1 MNSMNSDHNNARLA
15 LETIHQQPTAGIPTW
30 LLNPMEWRMIDR
42 LAGVP
47 EGTYQQ
53 DPVATYHRMQ
63 REIGCCMV
71 DQWIPENPLSM
82 GAVGYE
88 EDTPRTATTG
98 VEDIVRDGIR
108 IDSPEAV
115 AQHLEEVVFPR
126 LKKAAREFNEQK
138 HARTVLEQERA
149 VQETLGKDILKA
161 PYGRVGFP
169 TFRYGQ
175 YGYTN
180 YFMAYALYPE
190 LMERDFALQADL
202 AVCRNVAFVRACR
215 MGDLPPMT
223 RLDHDM
229 ADSRGTLVDEK
240 SLDRLWFPHFIRS
253 IAPVREA
260 GIKMI
265 WHCDGNLSAMLP
277 RLLEAGLDGF
287 QGFQYEDG
295 MDYETI
301 CRMRTRPGEPLIIIG
316 GVSVTTTLPNGTPED
331 VRRELSWLVDNGPE
345 TGLFLG
351 ASSSIAPGVPWE
363 NLQALVEGL
372 NHYRLHGKQAF

>member
-1 MNSMNSDHNNARLA
+1 MKPTTERAQLA
-15 LETIHQQPTAGIPTW
+15 YDTLLQKPTGGIPTW

-53 DPVATYHRMQ
+53 DPVATYRQMQ
-63 REIGCCMV
+63 VKIGCCMV

-82 GAVGYE
+82 GAAGYE
-88 EDTPRTATTG
+88 SDRPRSATTG
-98 VEDIVRDGIR
+98 AEEIVRDDIR

-115 AQHLEEVVFPR
+115 ARHLEEIVFPA
-126 LKKAAREFNEQK
+126 LQKAVAQFD
-138 HARTVLEQERA
+138 EQEHAANLLERERSI
-149 VQETLGKDILKA
+149 QETLGPQILKA
-161 PYGRVGFP
+161 PYGCVRFP
-169 TFRYGQ
+169 HFRYGQ
-175 YGYTN
+175 YGYTH
-180 YFMAYALYPE
+180 YFMSYALYPE

-202 AVCRNVAFVRACR
+202 AILQNRAFVRAFEE
-215 MGDLPPMT
+215 GALPPLT

-240 SLDRLWFPHFIRS
+240 TLDRLWLPHFIRS
-253 IAPVREA
+253 IDPVREA
-260 GIKMI
+260 GIRMV

-277 RLLEAGLDGF
+277 RLLEAGLHGF

-295 MDYETI
+295 MDYEEI
-301 CRMRTRPGEPLIIIG
+301 CRMRTREGDPLIIIG
-316 GVSVTTTLPNGTPED
+316 GVSVTTTLPHDNPGE
-331 VRRELSWLVDNGPE
+331 VRREIRWLVENGPE

-351 ASSSIAPGVPWE
+351 ASSSITPGVPWE

-372 NHYRLHGKQAF
+372 SHFRQSGRG